1 LSTTGPSGSQS
12 QPAMAIRPGDR
23 MLVTGA
29 SGFIG
34 SAVTRALLERGAEVV
49 ALLQPGVP
57 HSNLDGLGVEPVV
70 ADLRDAPALVAAAEG
85 CRMVFHVAAIYRF
98 WVRQA
103 AEFYDVNVGGTL
115 NVIDAARATGVER
128 VVYTSTV
135 GTIGLDGTEHDL
147 AADETAWARI
157 GHLFGLYKQ
166 SKYVAEHEVLRAGAQ
181 GLPVVLVQPT
191 LPLGPGDRAPTPTGK
206 TVLDFLN
213 GRIPGWFDT
222 ALNVVDVDDVA
233 TGHLL
238 AAERGAQGRS
248 YVLGGENLE
257 LRQIL
262 DVLAAA
268 TGLPRAAFKVPRQV
282 ALAAAYASDLVEGRL
297 LHREPSVPLEGAR
310 MATTRM
316 VFNDGRARRELG
328 YRSRPAIE
336 AIVRSARWY
345 AENGYVSAKRLARID
360 WKDVV
365 ELPASGHIPKG
376 RAGIAP
382 DRSPES
388 SA

>member
-1 LSTTGPSGSQS
+1 
-12 QPAMAIRPGDR
+12 MAIEPGDR
-23 MLVTGA
+23 VLVTGA
-29 SGFIG
+29 DGFIG
-34 SAVTRALLERGAEVV
+34 SAVTRALLARGAELV

-57 HSNLDGLGVEPVV
+57 HSNLDGLAVEPFV
-70 ADLRDAPALVAAAEG
+70 ADLRDGSAVLAAAKG
-85 CRMVFHVAAIYRF
+85 CRMIFHVAAIYRF
-98 WVRQA
+98 WARDA
-103 AEFYDVNVGGTL
+103 ADFYEVNVGGSL
-115 NVIDAARATGVER
+115 NVINAARAAGVER

-135 GTIGLDGTEHDL
+135 GTIGLDGTDHDRP
-147 AADETAWARI
+147 ADETAWARI
-157 GHLFGLYKQ
+157 AHLFGLYKQ
-166 SKYVAEHEVLRAGAQ
+166 SKYVAEHEVLRAGAE

-233 TGHLL
+233 VGHVL

-268 TGLPRAAFKVPRQV
+268 TGLPRAAFRVPRGV
-282 ALAAAYASDLVEGRL
+282 ALVAGRASGLVEGRL
-297 LHREPSVPLEGAR
+297 LRREPSIPLEGAR

-316 VFNDGRARRELG
+316 VFDDARARRELG
-328 YRSRPAIE
+328 YSSRPAVE

-345 AENGYVSAKRLARID
+345 ADNGYVSAKRLARIR
-360 WKDVV
+360 WRDVTG
-365 ELPASGHIPKG
+365 LPPNAHIPGQGAATAFDRAQKG
-376 RAGIAP
+376 
-382 DRSPES
+382 

>member
-1 LSTTGPSGSQS
+1 
-12 QPAMAIRPGDR
+12 MAIKPGDR
-23 MLVTGA
+23 VLVTGA
-29 SGFIG
+29 DGFIG
-34 SAVTRALLERGAEVV
+34 SAVTRALLARGAELV

-57 HSNLDGLGVEPVV
+57 HSNLDGLAVEPVV
-70 ADLRDAPALVAAAEG
+70 ADLRDRPAVLAAAEG
-85 CRMVFHVAAIYRF
+85 CRMIFHVAAIYRF
-98 WVRQA
+98 WVRDA
-103 AEFYDVNVGGTL
+103 ADFYEVNVGGSL
-115 NVIDAARATGVER
+115 NVINAARAAGVER

-135 GTIGLDGTEHDL
+135 GTIGLDGTDHDR

-157 GHLFGLYKQ
+157 SHLFGLYKQ
-166 SKYVAEHEVLRAGAQ
+166 SKYVAEHEVLRAAAE

-233 TGHLL
+233 AGHVL

-262 DVLAAA
+262 DVLAEA
-268 TGLPRAAFKVPRQV
+268 TGLPRAAVRVPRRV
-282 ALAAAYASDLVEGRL
+282 ALVAGHASGLVEGRL
-297 LHREPSVPLEGAR
+297 LRREPSIPLEGAR

-316 VFNDGRARRELG
+316 VFNDARARRELG
-328 YRSRPAIE
+328 YSSRPAVE

-345 AENGYVSAKRLARID
+345 ADNGYVSAKRLARIR
-360 WKDVV
+360 WRDVTG
-365 ELPASGHIPKG
+365 LPPGGHIPGQAAATAFDRAPKG
-376 RAGIAP
+376 
-382 DRSPES
+382 

>member
-1 LSTTGPSGSQS
+1 VK
-12 QPAMAIRPGDR
+12 PGDR
-23 MLVTGA
+23 VLVTGA
-29 SGFIG
+29 DGFIG
-34 SAVTRALLERGAEVV
+34 SAVARALLARGAEVV
-49 ALLQPGVP
+49 ALVQPGVAP
-57 HSNLDGLGVEPVV
+57 RNLETLAVERVV
-70 ADLRDAPALVAAAEG
+70 ADVRDSAAVCGAAEK
-85 CRMVFHVAAIYRF
+85 CRLIFHVAAVYRF
-98 WVRQA
+98 WARDA
-103 AEFYDVNVGGTL
+103 ADFYDVNVGGSL
-115 NVIDAARATGVER
+115 NVIKAARAAGVER

-135 GTIGLDGTEHDL
+135 GTIGLDGTEHDR

-157 GHLFGLYKQ
+157 AHLFGLYKQ
-166 SKYVAEHEVLRAGAQ
+166 SKYVAEHEVLRAGAE

-213 GRIPGWFDT
+213 GRMPGWIDT

-233 TGHLL
+233 AGHVL

-268 TGLPRAAFKVPRQV
+268 TGLPRPVFKVPRRLAVV
-282 ALAAAYASDLVEGRL
+282 AGHASGLVEGRL
-297 LHREPSVPLEGAR
+297 LRREPSIPLEGAR

-316 VFNDGRARRELG
+316 IFDDARARRELG
-328 YRSRPAIE
+328 YSSRPAVE

-345 AENGYVSAKRLARID
+345 AENGYVSTKRLARVR
-360 WKDVV
+360 WRDV
-365 ELPASGHIPKG
+365 PATAFS
-376 RAGIAP
+376 
-382 DRSPES
+382 
-388 SA
+388 

>member
-1 LSTTGPSGSQS
+1 
-12 QPAMAIRPGDR
+12 MAIRPGDR
-23 MLVTGA
+23 MLVSGA

-34 SAVTRALLERGAEVV
+34 SAVTRALLARGAQVV

-57 HSNLDGLGVEPVV
+57 SSNLDGLDVEPIV
-70 ADLRDAPALVAAAEG
+70 ADLRDASAVAAAAAG
-85 CRMVFHVAAIYRF
+85 CRMIFHVAAIYRF
-98 WVRQA
+98 WTPNA
-103 AEFYDVNVGGTL
+103 ADFYDVNVGGSL
-115 NVIDAARATGVER
+115 NVIDAARAAKVER

-135 GTIGLDGTEHDL
+135 GTIGLDGTAHNC

-233 TGHLL
+233 CGHLL
-238 AAERGAQGRS
+238 AAELGAQGRS

-262 DVLAAA
+262 DVLAAV
-268 TGLPRAAFKVPRQV
+268 TGLPRATIKVPRQV
-282 ALAAAYASDLVEGRL
+282 ALAAAHVSGFVEGRL
-297 LHREPSVPLEGAR
+297 LRREPSVPLEGAR
-310 MATTRM
+310 MAATRM
-316 VFNDGRARRELG
+316 IFNDARARKELG
-328 YRSRPAIE
+328 YSSRPARE
-336 AIVRSARWY
+336 AILRSARWY
-345 AENGYVSAKRLARID
+345 ADNDYVSAKRLALIRWND
-360 WKDVV
+360 AV
-365 ELPASGHIPKG
+365 ELGQDGHVPEGKD
-376 RAGIAP
+376 GIAP
-382 DRSPES
+382 DRSPNS
-388 SA
+388 CA